1 NEDYQ
6 MTHGEI
12 VTVHNPDSP
21 FVYDGRKDRTE
32 TTETTTTTSTSSATT
47 TAIASTEIT
56 IENEIDSVFIND
68 DGKIVVLDTAGNAT
82 THEIPKDENG
92 EDKAVTITDSAGNS
106 YTVEGGEVKKGV
118 SGEGNTPV
126 GNTEEERNLTGLDS
140 LVYAAIIHQIEASEA
155 TIDSIKGQMQPF
167 IEAIEGIIESENFYP
182 PRIRGENDELIGEGI
197 SLHIAI
203 VDKPENIRS
212 RLSQSVKSIDE
223 ARNHLIQLD
232 IPIQELKPTIELLNE
247 LKEGEPFEELV
258 ESIRNDSGLPES
270 SPEKI
275 KYIEGVINQRI
286 NENEE

>member
-1 NEDYQ
+1 
-6 MTHGEI
+6 
-12 VTVHNPDSP
+12 
-21 FVYDGRKDRTE
+21 
-32 TTETTTTTSTSSATT
+32 
-47 TAIASTEIT
+47 
-56 IENEIDSVFIND
+56 
-68 DGKIVVLDTAGNAT
+68 VLDTAGNAT

-197 SLHIAI
+197 SHHIAI